1 MVKVKVRLL
10 ETQFSRQEGEM
21 PYRVSISAVPI
32 GNDLVVMVCG
42 GEKPHVGAVA
52 VSIHRPSL
60 KNPEL
65 TSATTSVFTLVGHK
79 EDELAKVMAQ
89 KIAST
94 LRKNVILTAGIHI
107 DDISDEGIKIIE
119 TNCRILLESL
129 ISHYLNE

>member
-1 MVKVKVRLL
+1 MSVCDV
-10 ETQFSRQEGEM
+10 Q
-21 PYRVSISAVPI
+21 I